1 MTNNRNQAQYRQ
13 SSGDIQ
19 EATYRMR
26 SVIRAREVHHAINAG
41 KRCASTLAPMRI
53 EFLLGQNIATALE
66 TKANIVSV
74 IP

>member
-1 MTNNRNQAQYRQ
+1 
-13 SSGDIQ
+13 
-19 EATYRMR
+19 MR